1 MQNSELAYYLWG
13 AMDEPGANLMK
24 KGDVFSTYEE
34 FKVTLDRVCCYYKHP
49 IVKTEAKTIESAN
62 RTLADE
68 TKWYAA
74 KFQFRCARFRCKHHG
89 EYKTR
94 GNGIRPNQR

>member
-1 MQNSELAYYLWG
+1 MT
-13 AMDEPGANLMK
+13 EPEEASILMK
-24 KGDVFSTYEE
+24 IGDAFSTYED
-34 FKVTLDRVCCYYKHP
+34 FRARLDRVCCYYKHP

-62 RTLADE
+62 KTLADK
-68 TKWYAA
+68 TKWYDA

-89 EYKTR
+89 DYRTR